1 MLEGTTLA
9 ALFALLSAASFGLVP
24 HVQSKGLDTNDA
36 LTGSKVNMAAVV
48 VIGLLF
54 APLYLEWSMFQ
65 TRGAWIY
72 AVIGVF
78 FPFLSMQLQY
88 AAILR
93 VGPSITSALG
103 SFTPLFAIFPAI
115 ILFDEVVRLTGWI
128 GIALMTLGL
137 LAAAMRSRG
146 VPRGFQLWALA
157 LPLGTAAIRGLM
169 MPALKV
175 GQETAP
181 NPLFAF
187 LIMASVSTLMIF
199 GVHVIRR
206 ETLGKPNIGWLW
218 FAGSGGVQLLGLIF
232 LAMALKAGD
241 IAVVSPLSSIAPI
254 CALLYGALIF
264 KRETLGTRHV
274 AVAILV
280 VIGGIMLVTR

>member
-1 MLEGTTLA
+1 M
-9 ALFALLSAASFGLVP
+9 FR
-24 HVQSKGLDTNDA
+24 SKGLDTNDA

-48 VIGLLF
+48 AIGLLF
-54 APLYLEWSMFQ
+54 APLYLNWPMFQ
-65 TRGAWIY
+65 ARGAWIF
-72 AVIGVF
+72 AIIGVF

-103 SFTPLFAIFPAI
+103 SFTPFFAIIPAI
-115 ILFDEVVRLTGWI
+115 ILFDEVVSLTGWV

-146 VPRGFQLWALA
+146 VPRAFQLWALA
-157 LPLGTAAIRGLM
+157 LPLAIAAIRGFM

-175 GQETAP
+175 GQETGP

-199 GVHVIRR
+199 GVHVIRH
-206 ETLGKPNIGWLW
+206 ESLGKPNIGWLW
-218 FAGSGGVQLLGLIF
+218 FAGAGGVQLLGLVF
-232 LAMALKAGD
+232 LAMALRAGD
-241 IAVVSPLSSIAPI
+241 VTIVSPLSSVAPI

-264 KRETLGTRHV
+264 KRETLDTRHV

-280 VIGGIMLVTR
+280 VIGAILLVTRW